1 MAQKSKAAGRSTPAA
16 TPRTTGLGSWTR
28 ARTIYLAAGILACVA
43 GVVMIVASR

>member
-1 MAQKSKAAGRSTPAA
+1 MAQKNKAAVRPTPAA
-16 TPRTTGLGSWTR
+16 RPQAAGLGPWTR